1 MVGSPHNVRLL
12 RARLVDREM
21 SNDERDE
28 RIATNRLAECAM
40 DASQAL
46 AAIQRGA
53 VPSENAVACIEYA
66 IRDLQAAQAA
76 LSNMRKAA

>member
-1 MVGSPHNVRLL
+1 MVGASYYVRLL

-21 SNDERDE
+21 TNAERDE
-28 RIATNRLAECAM
+28 SIATNRLADCAM
-40 DASQAL
+40 DAGLAL
-46 AAIQRGA
+46 DAIQRGA

-66 IRDLQAAQAA
+66 IRDLQAAKAA